1 MLHSAR
7 PALAVASPQTLVVT
21 GNYASVLI
29 LKAIGIWGVILVCA
43 VLNGAVRE
51 AVLIPKLGNP
61 VALAL
66 SGLLLSA
73 CILVLSFVLVPKLGR
88 LQSRHC
94 LYLGLFW
101 LCLTLGFEFSF
112 GRLLQH
118 RSWSELL
125 DAYTFKN
132 GNLWRVVLGVTF
144 IAPLVAV
151 RLRGKT

>member
-1 MLHSAR
+1 M
-7 PALAVASPQTLVVT
+7 
-21 GNYASVLI
+21 LI

-61 VALAL
+61 LALGL

-73 CILVLSFVLVPKLGR
+73 CILAVSLVLVPKLGR
-88 LQSRHC
+88 LQTRHC

-101 LCLTLGFEFSF
+101 LCLTLVFEFSF

-125 DAYTFKN
+125 EAYTFKN
-132 GNLWRVVLGVTF
+132 GNIWPLVLVVTL
-144 IAPLVAV
+144 IAPLVAT
-151 RLRGKT
+151 RLRSKT

>member
-1 MLHSAR
+1 M
-7 PALAVASPQTLVVT
+7 
-21 GNYASVLI
+21 LI
-29 LKAIGIWGVILVCA
+29 LKAIGVWGVIRVCA

-51 AVLIPKLGNP
+51 AVLIPKLGTP

-66 SGLLLSA
+66 SGLLLSV
-73 CILVLSFVLVPKLGR
+73 CILVLSFALVPKLGR

-101 LCLTLGFEFSF
+101 LCLTLAFEFGF

-125 DAYTFKN
+125 EAYTFKN
-132 GNLWRVVLGVTF
+132 GNLWPVVLVVTF
-144 IAPLVAV
+144 FAPLAAV
-151 RLRGKT
+151 RLRGKA